1 MACAIIA
8 RVGEVGRGAGVIRRR
23 DWGVYYAM
31 KIIACEQLNRK
42 VSMRNAMKRELRVAF
57 SRKAQPV
64 WFRITKWIV
73 IIGISALLWR
83 KPTFW
88 FWILG
93 ALGLGLTVHI
103 VWRWQTKGWTRPWG
117 GWDDVEAA
125 EQGRLE
131 W

>member
-1 MACAIIA
+1 MKSIA
-8 RVGEVGRGAGVIRRR
+8 R
-23 DWGVYYAM
+23 
-31 KIIACEQLNRK
+31 EQLNRK
-42 VSMRNAMKRELRVAF
+42 VSMRNAMRRELRVAF

-64 WFRITKWIV
+64 WFRIAKWIV
-73 IIGISALLWR
+73 VIGISALLWR

-93 ALGLGLTVHI
+93 ALGLGLTVHF

-125 EQGRLE
+125 ELG
-131 W
+131 